1 MLILG
6 RSERQQRF
14 YCPRRVLELLAR
26 QFTSIAVITSW
37 DFERFLSKLR
47 ARHANV
53 PNHWLSSETRHR
65 GVRVSHHMQKLTIA
79 IDGPAGS
86 GKSSVALRVASML
99 GYLYMDSGAMY
110 RAVALKALRRIVPL
124 NDEQAL
130 RAIARETHVELK
142 RPSPAQEAAGA
153 KNCVFLDG
161 VEVTDDIRTEE
172 VAQAASRLATI
183 QEVRQVLVAQ
193 QQRAGAGGGI
203 VMEGRDI
210 GTVVFPNAELKIFL
224 EATPE
229 ARAERRW
236 KEHLEKGE
244 TLDLGEVLDEVHERD
259 KRDTERKVSPL
270 VRAADAVLVDNTAM
284 DVEETARLIVQLA
297 REREARLSK
306 DAGVVV

>member
-1 MLILG
+1 
-6 RSERQQRF
+6 
-14 YCPRRVLELLAR
+14 
-26 QFTSIAVITSW
+26 
-37 DFERFLSKLR
+37 
-47 ARHANV
+47 
-53 PNHWLSSETRHR
+53 
-65 GVRVSHHMQKLTIA
+65 MQKLTIA

-86 GKSSVALRVASML
+86 GKSSLARRVASML

-110 RAVALKALRRIVPL
+110 RAVALKALRRGL
-124 NDEQAL
+124 SLSDERAL
-130 RAIARETHVELK
+130 SEIARETHVELK

-183 QEVRQVLVAQ
+183 QEVREVLVAE

-224 EATPE
+224 DASPE
-229 ARAERRW
+229 VRAERRW
-236 KEHLEKGE
+236 KEHQEKGD
-244 TLDLGEVLDEVHERD
+244 TISLQEVVEEVHERD
-259 KRDTERKVSPL
+259 RRDRERKVSPL

-284 DVEETARLIVQLA
+284 GIEETSRIIVMLVK
-297 REREARLSK
+297 EREARAAK
-306 DAGVVV
+306 AGRTA